1 MIWCLQRVQGPGGMW
16 RVSVLWGHGL
26 GATLDPSVCP
36 QLDLLPS
43 SLKLNSEAGPPSIYY
58 SRCVSVPDEGGRT
71 ALHVACE
78 REDNHRVRRPSGRA
92 GGCAQA
98 P

>member
-1 MIWCLQRVQGPGGMW
+1 MG
-16 RVSVLWGHGL
+16 S
-26 GATLDPSVCP
+26 GATFNPSVCP

-43 SLKLNSEAGPPSIYY
+43 SLKLNNEAGPPGTYY
-58 SRCVSVPDEGGRT
+58 SKHTSVPDEGGRT

-78 REDNHRVRRPSGRA
+78 REDSYRVRWPSGCARA
-92 GGCAQA
+92 